1 MISMI
6 AAVSASGVIGAGGGI
21 PWNIPED
28 MAHFREVTTGSP
40 VIMGRRTYES
50 IGRPLPGRYNIV
62 VTSGS
67 VPAESAASL
76 EEAIEKARKA
86 ADSDEWRSEIFLIGG
101 GRIYAEG
108 MGIADRIYLTELYDD
123 YPGDTYFPEIDP
135 AVFSLTSFQD
145 RPELRLRF
153 CVYDRKAGDVC

>member
-28 MAHFREVTTGSP
+28 LAHFRKVTTGSP
-40 VIMGRRTYES
+40 VIMGRRTFES
-50 IGRPLPGRYNIV
+50 IGRPLLGRYNIV

-123 YPGDTYFPEIDP
+123 YHGDTYFPEIDP
-135 AVFSLTSFQD
+135 AVFSLTSFQEC
-145 RPELRLRF
+145 PELRLRF

>member
-40 VIMGRRTYES
+40 VIMGRRTFES

-76 EEAIEKARKA
+76 EEAIDKAQKA
-86 ADSDEWRSEIFLIGG
+86 ADSGKWRSEIFLIGG